1 MNRILLCLLAMLLVW
16 SCSKDRHSN
25 LVIEGRLDSLEA
37 DTLIVHDITSFS
49 DTIYK
54 IPVKDGAFRMA
65 LPADSNAVLEL
76 TDGVS
81 LNSFIAFASRQGVK
95 VSGDMADE
103 STVTV
108 TGGRENE
115 LFNSFKAYLTALK
128 DSLAADT
135 SANIEEALRNLAMT
149 FIEKHPVSPVSAFV
163 LERYLLPLPN
173 PDYIRIKEAVDRFTG
188 SVQDMPSMSR
198 LIPVIEK
205 KANASAGKYLPL
217 ITVRARTGKFIPVSD
232 FSGKKYCLLQ
242 FWASWSPSSR
252 RQNIALDSLVNSLTK
267 EEKKKIEIIGV
278 SLDTDTLLCDKA
290 VREDSIQW
298 RQVCDREAWES
309 ALAKRYVVHSL
320 PDNVLVSPEGYVTGR
335 AYGPKELAK
344 EIKDIL
350 KKEKEKEKE
359 KKARK

>member
-1 MNRILLCLLAMLLVW
+1 MNRIILCLFAMLLVW
-16 SCSKDRHSN
+16 SCSKDRHSS
-25 LVIEGRLDSLEA
+25 LVIEGRLESLQA

-54 IPVKDGAFRMA
+54 IPVKDGTFRMD

-81 LNSFIAFASRQGVK
+81 LNSFIVFGSRQGVK
-95 VSGDMADE
+95 ISGDMAHE

-108 TGGRENE
+108 TGGKENE
-115 LFNSFKAYLTALK
+115 LYNSFKAGLRTLK
-128 DSLAADT
+128 DSLDADT
-135 SANIEEALRNLAMT
+135 SANREEAFKNMAMT

-163 LERYLLPLPN
+163 LERFLLPLPN
-173 PDYIRIKEAVDRFTG
+173 PDYIKIKEATDKFTG
-188 SVQDMPSMSR
+188 TVQDMPSMSR
-198 LIPVIEK
+198 IMPVIEK

-217 ITVRARTGKFIPVSD
+217 VTVRARSGKYIPVSE

-252 RQNIALDSLVNSLTK
+252 RQNIALDSVINSLTK

-290 VREDSIQW
+290 VREDSTKW

-309 ALAKRYVVHSL
+309 ALPKRYVVHSL
-320 PDNVLVSPEGYVTGR
+320 PDNVLISPEGYVVGR

-344 EIKDIL
+344 EIKDVM
-350 KKEKEKEKE
+350 KKDREKDRE
-359 KKARK
+359 KKAGK